1 MDLTFPHR
9 YCKRLLKDP
18 DELMIVAATMTQ
30 LAARKQRYKLK
41 MFQRLYYILL
51 ASVVVI
57 AVFFV
62 VSSYSFS
69 DRLAEGKPTWIGE
82 TVD

>member
-1 MDLTFPHR
+1 
-9 YCKRLLKDP
+9 
-18 DELMIVAATMTQ
+18 MITTATMTQ

-51 ASVVVI
+51 ATVVVI
-57 AVFFV
+57 VAFFV

-69 DRLAEGKPTWIGE
+69 DRLAEGRYI
-82 TVD
+82 